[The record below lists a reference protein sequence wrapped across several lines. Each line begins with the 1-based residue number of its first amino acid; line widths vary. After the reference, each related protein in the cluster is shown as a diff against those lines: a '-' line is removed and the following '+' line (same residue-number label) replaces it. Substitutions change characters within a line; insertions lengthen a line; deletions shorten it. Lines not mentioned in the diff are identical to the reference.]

1 MILNTFR
8 TPNQSPPGSRRDV
21 LCIARKRTSVVAHG
35 LVETLGILSTGVL
48 VHEAGH
54 LAAAK
59 WRRVCVDH
67 VSIGIG
73 PVLLAFSDDD
83 NVPFLLRAIPLGG
96 YVTFRESGRNGTVA
110 LDDASLLDKILVTMA
125 GPLANIICTVVL
137 STMVSCTSGHIDIQ
151 HGFVVDSVTAGT
163 SASRSGVM
171 EGDVIRSVNGIHIE
185 PTEQSY
191 RDAMMEFS
199 TSADVELDILRDATQ
214 ERISI
219 QPKYGRLGM
228 SLSPKTTT
236 TVLAPSTAL
245 RRGWKDAMIMTK
257 AVALAILDMVRP
269 GHEHTPHDVTYITD
283 NGSFR
288 GAAQA
293 LQLCN
298 VNIAMLMSCPVPPMD
313 GFWVG
318 VYVLETLMK
327 TKFDR
332 DHVSTAGRAGSSLL
346 FALFLISVIQELF
359 M

>member
-1 MILNTFR
+1 MFR
-8 TPNQSPPGSRRDV
+8 APLQSPPVSRRV
-21 LCIARKRTSVVAHG
+21 PCISTRKRTSVIAHG

-59 WRRVCVDH
+59 WRRVSVDH

-83 NVPFLLRAIPLGG
+83 NIPYLLRAVPLGG

-110 LDDASLLDKILVTMA
+110 LDDASLLDKILVTTA
-125 GPLANIICTVVL
+125 GPFANLLCTAVL
-137 STMVSCTSGHIDIQ
+137 SAMISCTTGHIDIQ
-151 HGFVVDSVTAGT
+151 HGFVVDSVVAGT

-171 EGDVIRSVNGIHIE
+171 EGDVIRSVNGVHIV

-191 RDAMMEFS
+191 RDAMAEFS
-199 TSADVELDILRDATQ
+199 TSADVELDILRDASE

-236 TVLAPSTAL
+236 TVLAPSSAI

-269 GHEHTPHDVTYITD
+269 GHGHTPQDVSYIPD

-288 GAAQA
+288 GAIHA

-298 VNIAMLMSCPVPPMD
+298 VNIAVLMSCPIPPMD
-313 GFWVG
+313 GFWIG

-332 DHVSTAGRAGSSLL
+332 DHVSTAGRVGSSLL
-346 FALFLISVIQELF
+346 FALFFISVIQELI